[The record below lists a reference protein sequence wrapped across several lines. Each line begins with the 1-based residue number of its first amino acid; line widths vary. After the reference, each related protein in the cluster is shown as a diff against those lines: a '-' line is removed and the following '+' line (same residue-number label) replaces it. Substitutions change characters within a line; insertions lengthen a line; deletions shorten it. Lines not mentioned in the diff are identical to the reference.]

1 MKKILILTAL
11 MWALYSCSD
20 KILDIEPKDRVAE
33 SAVWKDEKLINAY
46 ENELYNCIQHGFK
59 IHMQSK
65 ATDEAICTIT
75 FDIGQFP
82 VGSINAD
89 NITSVANTA
98 WNGGGNIYYW
108 STGWQYIRKINIFL
122 EKMQDLEITIDN
134 KERLIAEAK
143 FLRAFIYFEFIKRF
157 GGVPIITQSYEL
169 ASATEVTF
177 TRNTF
182 DECVKFIDDDLTA
195 AIPDLPVS
203 YTASDGNF
211 GRVTQDVCKALRSRL
226 YLYVA
231 SPLWNPSDDQ
241 QKWQKAADAAEALL
255 NSGYSLYP
263 DYSKLFNQPSGTANS
278 ELIWAR
284 TFSST
289 NYQQEPMNNLGR
301 RYGAYGG
308 WWASNGPSQN
318 LVDDYDMTNGE
329 PPFIWVDGVKTDNPA
344 SGYDPQQPY
353 VNRDP
358 RFYSTIIYD
367 GAVYHGDLHEMWIA
381 SDGNSWGYDS
391 FKQSSDNPRGDY
403 ILRKFMPEDE
413 PLSWQGHYTQP
424 WPIFRLA
431 EIYLNYAEAKFEL
444 GDEPTCRQYISL
456 VRARVGMPP
465 IPASVTGDE
474 LRARLYNER
483 RIEMA
488 FEEQRFWDVRRWKIA
503 SEVENRPLY
512 GIQIIKDINTGV
524 KTYTPVQYLVRTF
537 LDKMYLLPIET
548 NEILKTN
555 GTLTQTTGW

>member
-1 MKKILILTAL
+1 
-11 MWALYSCSD
+11 
-20 KILDIEPKDRVAE
+20 
-33 SAVWKDEKLINAY
+33 
-46 ENELYNCIQHGFK
+46 
-59 IHMQSK
+59 MQSK

-75 FDIGQFP
+75 WDIGNIP
-82 VGSINAD
+82 AGSINAD
-89 NITSVANTA
+89 NITSVANNA

-108 STGWQYIRKINIFL
+108 NTGWQYVRKINIFL
-122 EKMQDLEITIDN
+122 EKMESLEITVDN
-134 KERLIAEAK
+134 KERLVAEAR

-211 GRVTQDVCKALRSRL
+211 GRITQDVCKALRSRL

-231 SPLWNPSDDQ
+231 SPLWNTSHDL

-263 DYSKLFNQPSGTANS
+263 DYSKLFNQPSGTSNS

-284 TFSST
+284 TFSAT
-289 NYQQEPMNNLGR
+289 NYQQAPMHNLGR

-329 PPFIWVDGVKTDNPA
+329 PPFKWVNGVKTDNPA
-344 SGYDPQQPY
+344 SGYDPQHPY
-353 VNRDP
+353 LNRDP

-444 GDEPTCRQYISL
+444 GDEPTCREYISK
-456 VRARVGMPP
+456 VRERVGMPA
-465 IPASVTGDE
+465 IPATVTGED

-488 FEEQRFWDVRRWKIA
+488 FEEQRFWDLRRWKIA
-503 SEVENRPLY
+503 MDVENRPIY
-512 GIQIIKDINTGV
+512 GMQIIKDINTGV
-524 KTYTPVQYLVRTF
+524 KTYTPVKYLDRTF
-537 LDKMYLLPIET
+537 LNKMYLLPIET

-555 GTLTQTTGW
+555 STLVQTTGWK